1 VTETAKLRREYEGEP
16 FGEESAAD
24 EPVEQFR
31 RWFEAALAAG
41 IEDANAMVLATA
53 DAAGRP
59 SARVVLLKGY
69 GADGFVFYT
78 NYGSRKAAELAANPR
93 AELVFYW
100 PPLNRQVRIAGAA
113 AKVPAAES
121 EAYFASRPRGAQLG
135 AVASRQSA
143 VVAGR
148 AELEERYRRAE
159 AEYAGRPVPR
169 PPGWGGY
176 RLRPEE
182 FEFWQGRENR
192 LHDRLRYTL
201 GAAGGWVRERL
212 AP

>member
-1 VTETAKLRREYEGEP
+1 MTETSKLRREYVGEP
-16 FGEESAAD
+16 FDEGSAAD
-24 EPVEQFR
+24 DPVEQFR
-31 RWFEAALAAG
+31 LWFEAALG
-41 IEDANAMVLATA
+41 SGLDDANAMVLATA
-53 DAAGRP
+53 DVAGRP

-69 GADGFVFYT
+69 GPDGFVFYT

-100 PPLNRQVRIAGAA
+100 PPLHRQVRIAGAV

-121 EAYFASRPRGAQLG
+121 EDYFASRPRGAQLG

-159 AEYAGRPVPR
+159 ADYAGRPVPR

-176 RLRPEE
+176 RLRPDE

-192 LHDRLRYTL
+192 LHDRLRYRRRSD
-201 GAAGGWVRERL
+201 GWVRERL

>member
-1 VTETAKLRREYEGEP
+1 MTETAKLRREYAGEP

-69 GADGFVFYT
+69 DPEGFVFYT

-100 PPLNRQVRIAGAA
+100 PPLNRQVRIAGAV

-148 AELEERYRRAE
+148 VELEERYRRAE

-192 LHDRLRYTL
+192 LHDRLRYRR
-201 GAAGGWVRERL
+201 AGDGWVRERL

>member
-1 VTETAKLRREYEGEP
+1 MTETSKLRREYEGEP
-16 FGEESAAD
+16 FDEGSAAD
-24 EPVEQFR
+24 DPVEQFR
-31 RWFEAALAAG
+31 RWFEAALGAG
-41 IEDANAMVLATA
+41 LDDANAMVLATA
-53 DAAGRP
+53 DVAGRP

-69 GADGFVFYT
+69 GPDGFVFYT

-100 PPLNRQVRIAGAA
+100 PPLHRQVRIAGAVT
-113 AKVPAAES
+113 KVPAAES

-159 AEYAGRPVPR
+159 AEHAGRAVPR

-176 RLRPEE
+176 RLRPDE

-192 LHDRLRYTL
+192 LHDRLRYRR
-201 GAAGGWVRERL
+201 AEGGWARERL